1 MRDGRGGNIRT
12 LPPRDQ
18 VQELHWNGVIARGSV
33 MAMSRYGQFCP
44 VAKASEILTERWTPV
59 ILRDLLA
66 GSHRFN
72 EIRKGVPLMSPS
84 LLSTRLKML
93 EREGVIERRHT
104 KSNGSVEYHL
114 TPAGRE
120 LEPFVQFLGT
130 WGQRW
135 VRDRLHEDELDP
147 GLLMWGIRGGID
159 PGVFPAG
166 RTVIQFEFTDV
177 RAPKKSLV
185 AGRRERARGPLHH
198 RSGLWRG
205 SVHGL
210 GSGDH
215 DPGLDGGFAAG
226 ARDTRGRH
234 RAAGRRVPAPEH
246 QALVPSERLRPG
258 RAAGRAERTARAFEI
273 RRLLKPVLIND
284 ARTAS
289 QSSPIGRA
297 PDMPVEPTHVGD

>member
-135 VRDRLHEDELDP
+135 VRDLLHEDELDP

-177 RAPKKSLV
+177 RAPKNLWWLV
-185 AGRRERARGPLHH
+185 AEN
-198 RSGLWRG
+198 GL
-205 SVHGL
+205 VDL
-210 GSGDH
+210 CIT
-215 DPGLDGGFAAG
+215 DPGYGVDLFMVSDLETMTRVWMGDLPLEHAIRAGGIELQGDASLRRSIKRWFRLSGFA
-226 ARDTRGRH
+226 
-234 RAAGRRVPAPEH
+234 RVERPAERSEQPAP
-246 QALVPSERLRPG
+246 LKS
-258 RAAGRAERTARAFEI
+258 AA
-273 RRLLKPVLIND
+273 
-284 ARTAS
+284 S
-289 QSSPIGRA
+289 
-297 PDMPVEPTHVGD
+297 